1 MLNYDRQLLPPHLSS
16 MEESLEEIGN
26 GGIVTS
32 LLNVGGQ
39 GPGCLLHVLHALA
52 HVLHESKLWD

>member
-1 MLNYDRQLLPPHLSS
+1 MLNDDRQLLSPHLSS
-16 MEESLEEIGN
+16 IEERLEEIGN
-26 GGIVTS
+26 GGIVAS

-52 HVLHESKLWD
+52 HVLQESKL